1 VLKRLVEKCG
11 YGRTDLPTDTGI
23 GIATTFGQER
33 GMPTWTAGAARV
45 RVDRRTGIVTCEK
58 IWLVLDAGT
67 VIDPDGAAAQTEGGA
82 LWGLSMALFEG
93 TEIENGNVRDRNLNT
108 YTPLRIADVPD
119 MDIEFLP
126 STEKPMG
133 LGEPGVTTIA
143 PAIGNAIFN
152 AVGVRLRHLP
162 IRPADVL
169 AGLHK
174 AG

>member
-1 VLKRLVEKCG
+1 
-11 YGRTDLPTDTGI
+11 
-23 GIATTFGQER
+23 
-33 GMPTWTAGAARV
+33 MPTWTAGAAQV
-45 RVDRRTGIVTCEK
+45 HVDRETGVVTCQK

-67 VIDPDGAAAQTEGGA
+67 IIDPDGALAQTEGGA

-108 YTPLRIADVPD
+108 YTPLRITDVPD

-152 AVGVRLRHLP
+152 AVGVRMRHLP
-162 IRPADVL
+162 VRPADIL
-169 AGLHK
+169 K
-174 AG
+174 ALKEKGNA

>member
-1 VLKRLVEKCG
+1 
-11 YGRTDLPTDTGI
+11 
-23 GIATTFGQER
+23 
-33 GMPTWTAGAARV
+33 
-45 RVDRRTGIVTCEK
+45 
-58 IWLVLDAGT
+58 
-67 VIDPDGAAAQTEGGA
+67 
-82 LWGLSMALFEG
+82 
-93 TEIENGNVRDRNLNT
+93 
-108 YTPLRIADVPD
+108 